1 MGPDYGQGDRREGQ
15 RREGLRLRRV
25 RKLALSRRCR
35 GGLQDWAPTF
45 TEAVEGSVE
54 LVPYTRNGADLTFIR
69 CRRCGR
75 LIGQLADEGSDRHA
89 IRFCVNCG
97 ALGFEQK

>member
-1 MGPDYGQGDRREGQ
+1 MGKATGGKGNGGMGYVCAGCGSLLFRGD
-15 RREGLRLRRV
+15 
-25 RKLALSRRCR
+25 AAADSRTGR
-35 GGLQDWAPTF
+35 PTF

-54 LVPYTRNGADLTFIR
+54 LVPYTRNGTNLTFIR

-89 IRFCVNCG
+89 IRLCVNCG